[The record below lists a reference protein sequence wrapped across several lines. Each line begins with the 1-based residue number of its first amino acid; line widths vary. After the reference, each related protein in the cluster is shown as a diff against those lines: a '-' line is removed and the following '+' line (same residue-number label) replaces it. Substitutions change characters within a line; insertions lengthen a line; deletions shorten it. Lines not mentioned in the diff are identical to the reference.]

1 VESKEINK
9 LVSWTGFSQEA
20 EAYSGTARYTL
31 EFDKPD
37 AKSDVWNLKLGDVR
51 ESAKVWLN
59 GKYMG
64 CAWANPF
71 EMIIGPLEA
80 GKNRLEIEV
89 TNLAANRI
97 RDLEM
102 SGKEWKVFNNI
113 NMVNKDY
120 KEFDATKWDAVP
132 SGLMGPVKLESVYY
146 E

>member
-1 VESKEINK
+1 M
-9 LVSWTGFSQEA
+9 
-20 EAYSGTARYTL
+20 
-31 EFDKPD
+31 
-37 AKSDVWNLKLGDVR
+37 LKLGDVR
-51 ESAKVWLN
+51 ESAKIWLN
-59 GKYMG
+59 GNYMG

-71 EMIIGPLEA
+71 EMNIGPLEA

-102 SGKEWKVFNNI
+102 RGKEWKVFNNI

-120 KEFDATKWDAVP
+120 KKFDATKWDAVP
-132 SGLMGPVKLESVYY
+132 SGLMGPVKLESVIY